1 MSVNNVV
8 YGDTTVPLQL
18 TFFFYVMQIKPHSE
32 LTQVEKKSILSATLT
47 MSSPL
52 ENRFSFIFA
61 HEKGLGHM
69 SQK

>member
-1 MSVNNVV
+1 MLF
-8 YGDTTVPLQL
+8 TVIPPSLYNWLFPFVQCKL
-18 TFFFYVMQIKPHSE
+18 SHILNSLK
-32 LTQVEKKSILSATLT
+32 LKKKLILSATLT